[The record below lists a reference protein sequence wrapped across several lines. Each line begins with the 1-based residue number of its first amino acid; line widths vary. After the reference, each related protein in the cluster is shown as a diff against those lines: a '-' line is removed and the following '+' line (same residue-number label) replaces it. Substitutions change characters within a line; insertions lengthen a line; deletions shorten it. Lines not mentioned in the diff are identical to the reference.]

1 MFTLFTRTKGEAKT
15 SAAKVYMKNY
25 FVYILSSKNKV
36 LYVGMTNDL
45 SRRVF
50 EHKEGLIEGFT
61 KKYCV
66 NRLVYYETHPDLD
79 IAVKREKSLKNW
91 HRQWKINLIEEKN
104 KEWKD
109 LYEDISD
116 PYKILY
122 SINKEML
129 KQVQHEEE

>member
-1 MFTLFTRTKGEAKT
+1 
-15 SAAKVYMKNY
+15 MKNY
-25 FVYILSSKNKV
+25 FTYILASKNKV

-45 SRRVF
+45 ARRVF
-50 EHKEGLIEGFT
+50 EHKEGLIDGFT
-61 KKYCV
+61 KKYNV
-66 NRLVYYETHPDLD
+66 DRLVYYEVHPASES
-79 IAVKREKSLKNW
+79 AVKRERQLKNW

-104 KEWKD
+104 KQWKD